1 MRYRQAGTLAAL
13 AMLALVGGACGLQ
26 GGADVAASAEPSFA
40 TSSLPCRTTE
50 QTGVIWD
57 YPGPG
62 QPTPEEAVVPFAGA
76 LTLVVLERDGKTEV
90 LGLKPDGTVFRV
102 FQVTKQKDGWW
113 ADGYRECSG

>member
-62 QPTPEEAVVPFAGA
+62 AHARGSSRP
-76 LTLVVLERDGKTEV
+76 LR
-90 LGLKPDGTVFRV
+90 RC
-102 FQVTKQKDGWW
+102 
-113 ADGYRECSG
+113 ADIGCPRTRRED